1 MFKHEA
7 RLLGPVRFDQ
17 SGCQPT
23 EITAC
28 ITAHQV
34 SAYVGPRSPGDM
46 LISPNIQSELEFP
59 GAGVW
64 TPLETGFTGTDGHSA
79 AQEPLA
85 VHTVV
90 GSVLR
95 QLGE

>member
-7 RLLGPVRFDQ
+7 RLLVSVRFDQ
-17 SGCQPT
+17 SGCHLT
-23 EITAC
+23 MAT
-28 ITAHQV
+28 THQV

-64 TPLETGFTGTDGHSA
+64 APLETGFTGTDGHSA